1 MGYFQ
6 PGVATG
12 CFISLRLWLSSY
24 KMEGILISTLF
35 LDAKASGLTLSH
47 NQLSQTQTVC
57 LGSLLTRG
65 KALSAIKKNGGEGQV
80 ILPPITEVMV
90 SLGGEDIHMSN
101 RSDNVRLRVQSK
113 TVRRLS
119 PSSVWLI
126 AKWMTPVIGA
136 RIRCKRREDLLHT
149 YCSRAVKTTS
159 GSPSTH
165 WHTPQRLLLGAGNAK
180 A

>member
-1 MGYFQ
+1 MREKTNYAKDRNLKKLYQRGDNNEERE
-6 PGVATG
+6 VDKKKTG
-12 CFISLRLWLSSY
+12 GR
-24 KMEGILISTLF
+24 
-35 LDAKASGLTLSH
+35 
-47 NQLSQTQTVC
+47 
-57 LGSLLTRG
+57 
-65 KALSAIKKNGGEGQV
+65 GQV

-101 RSDNVRLRVQSK
+101 RSDNVRFRVPSK

-126 AKWMTPVIGA
+126 AKRMTTPVIGA
-136 RIRCKRREDLLHT
+136 RIRRKTGEDFPHT
-149 YCSRAVKTTS
+149 YCSRAVKNTS

-165 WHTPQRLLLGAGNAK
+165 WHTPQRLLLGVGNAK